1 MGPVLA
7 YLSCAGEN
15 SRSGGQKEWVII
27 VIKKSCRF
35 EVLLSKD
42 ELQNLHENAD
52 RAGLTPSAYVRLAV
66 AGQRVK
72 EAPSVDVPVLIRE
85 VRRVGSN
92 IDQILK
98 IANAKG
104 LVEVPELRR
113 ALEENRKVEKM
124 ISDAYGGHGSNKD
137 MAD

>member
-1 MGPVLA
+1 MCRNICHVP
-7 YLSCAGEN
+7 GES
-15 SRSGGQKEWVII
+15 SRDGRQKGRART

-35 EVLLSKD
+35 EVLLSKE
-42 ELQNLHENAD
+42 ELKSLHENAD
-52 RAGLTPSAYVRLAV
+52 KAGLTLSAYVRLAL
-66 AGQRVK
+66 AGQK
-72 EAPSVDVPVLIRE
+72 IMEAPSVEVPVLIRE

-124 ISDAYGGHGSNKD
+124 ISDAYGGYGSNKD

>member
-1 MGPVLA
+1 MFSL
-7 YLSCAGEN
+7 CALFRLTESERMVNMAKRNCRLGVRLTKNEY
-15 SRSGGQKEWVII
+15 SEMT
-27 VIKKSCRF
+27 KKAR
-35 EVLLSKD
+35 K
-42 ELQNLHENAD
+42 
-52 RAGLTPSAYVRLAV
+52 AGLTVGALIRLAV
-66 AGQRVK
+66 ENQPIM
-72 EAPSVDVPVLIRE
+72 EAPPADVPVLIRE

-124 ISDAYGGHGSNKD
+124 ISDAYGSYGSNKD
-137 MAD
+137 LGD